1 MSKATKTVII
11 IVVLAAVI
19 GAALVLFLPNK
30 SNAPG
35 SSTDSSTNNSSDS
48 SSTSEEP
55 VAATITYDGETFSAS
70 SNTVMSGDRVKIV
83 NNSDKELQFDSD
95 PHPVHTDNSELNVD
109 EVAPRQSKTFVL
121 NKKGTWGYHNHL
133 DASQEGEITVE

>member
-1 MSKATKTVII
+1 MNKATKTVII
-11 IVVLAAVI
+11 VVVLAAVI

-35 SSTDSSTNNSSDS
+35 SSTDSSTSNSSDS

-55 VAATITYDGETFSAS
+55 VAATITYDGDTFSAS
-70 SNTVMSGDRVKIV
+70 SLTVKSGDRVKIV
-83 NNSDKELQFDSD
+83 NNSNNGLEFESD

-109 EVAPRQSKTFVL
+109 EVAAGQSKTFVL
-121 NKKGTWGYHNHL
+121 TKKGMWGYHNHL
-133 DASQEGEITVE
+133 FPGQRGEIIVE